1 VTDRTW
7 FRVHVY
13 ACPDDQ
19 FEAVAKLLLDDEG
32 LAYEYV
38 DVDVDDIADAGVS
51 LNDPLTAAEWPTEH
65 SIEPLA
71 VKLREA
77 APGASWVMWTDPSS
91 GGLGQLCAYAP
102 ELGPY
107 GPVACDA
114 GGDVVFTLAQVV
126 TAIEQGTRPGEASGQ
141 GALVV
146 YEAMGGPWK
155 YDWEAHQ

>member
-1 VTDRTW
+1 MRDRTW

-19 FEAVAKLLLDDEG
+19 IEAVAKLLLDDEG

-38 DVDVDDIADAGVS
+38 DVDVGDNGVS
-51 LNDPLTAAEWPTEH
+51 LNDPLTAAEWPTDH

-77 APGASWVMWTDPSS
+77 APGASWVMWTDPASADP
-91 GGLGQLCAYAP
+91 GQLCAYVP

-107 GPVACDA
+107 GPAACNA
-114 GGDVVFTLAQVV
+114 GGDVLFTLAQVV
-126 TAIEQGTRPGEASGQ
+126 AAIEQITRPAALSGQ
-141 GALVV
+141 VALAV
-146 YEAMGGPWK
+146 YEAMGGPWE
-155 YDWEAHQ
+155 YDWEARR